1 MENFINGGIIC
12 KCFISNKDIEK
23 AGQDFEKFKNLVEH
37 YTGKK
42 VEVIDIEKTV
52 YADGNVL
59 TTFYYKLVKR
69 KCHDEPFKRAY
80 NILNLLEETLI
91 EKEDKDTLVKVS
103 RAKELIKEGLK

>member
-1 MENFINGGIIC
+1 MFC
-12 KCFISNKDIEK
+12 KYFISNKDIEK

-42 VEVIDIEKTV
+42 VEVVDIE
-52 YADGNVL
+52 AIDLDENVL
-59 TTFYYKLVKR
+59 NTTFYYKLVKR
-69 KCHDEPFKRAY
+69 KYHDEPFKRAY

>member
-1 MENFINGGIIC
+1 MFC
-12 KCFISNKDIEK
+12 KYFTSKKNIEK
-23 AGQDFEKFKNLVEH
+23 AGQDFEKFKNLVER

-42 VEVIDIEKTV
+42 VEVVDIERAI
-52 YADGNVL
+52 YSDEENINI
-59 TTFYYKLVKR
+59 TFCYKLVKR

-103 RAKELIKEGLK
+103 RAKELIKEGLNDINRN

>member
-1 MENFINGGIIC
+1 MFC
-12 KCFISNKDIEK
+12 KYFMSRKDIEK

-42 VEVIDIEKTV
+42 VEVVDVEREIYFDAENI
-52 YADGNVL
+52 N

>member
-1 MENFINGGIIC
+1 MFC
-12 KCFISNKDIEK
+12 KYFMSRKDIEK

-42 VEVIDIEKTV
+42 VEVVDVERGIYFDEENINTE
-52 YADGNVL
+52 NINI
-59 TTFYYKLVKR
+59 TFYYKLVKR

>member
-1 MENFINGGIIC
+1 MFC
-12 KCFISNKDIEK
+12 KYFMSRKDIEE

-42 VEVIDIEKTV
+42 VEVVDVERAIYFDEENINKE
-52 YADGNVL
+52 NIN
-59 TTFYYKLVKR
+59 TTFCYKLVKR